1 MPMLDTAAMWLSL
14 SLYLYVYDFLVQ
26 ANDDPYNLWTRF
38 VCDSVMGPTVFKTAK
53 MRRFEL
59 GGGMMLTEVKP
70 GSGF

>member
-1 MPMLDTAAMWLSL
+1 M
-14 SLYLYVYDFLVQ
+14 YVYDFLVQ
-26 ANDDPYNLWTRF
+26 ANDDPFNLWTRF